1 MMMLRSNDDLVAT
14 PLSPL
19 TSLSGVKTLVPAPRV
34 TPRST
39 QLTLNIMDFPDT
51 VESETGIW
59 EGGDLHI
66 DDSVKGSSSVYNL
79 EGTTSE

>member
-1 MMMLRSNDDLVAT
+1 MYETGLRDLLITAVNI
-14 PLSPL
+14 
-19 TSLSGVKTLVPAPRV
+19 TSLSGVKTLVPGHA
-34 TPRST
+34 
-39 QLTLNIMDFPDT
+39 TLNTTHTQHNGFSRHCG
-51 VESETGIW
+51 ERETGIW